1 MNCYQLLEHTADMGI
16 EAQGETPDA
25 LFRQMALGLREI
37 MTGCVDIGQ
46 QSEII
51 VKVEGKCWEDLLVNW
66 LGELVFLLEARH
78 FLPGEF
84 SIEQL
89 DENRLVARVLG
100 EIFDPAR
107 HYVDREIK
115 AVTYHQVRVEQNE
128 DGWVAQV
135 FVDL

>member
-16 EAQGETPDA
+16 EAQGGTPEA

-37 MTGCVDIGQ
+37 MTGCVDIAP

-51 VKVEGKCWEDLLVNW
+51 VQVEGNDLEQLLVNW
-66 LGELVFLLEARH
+66 LGELVFLLETRH
-78 FLPGEF
+78 FLPSEF

-89 DENRLVARVLG
+89 GENRLVARVFG

-115 AVTYHQVRVEQNE
+115 AVTYHQLRVEQNE
-128 DGWVAQV
+128 DGWTAQV